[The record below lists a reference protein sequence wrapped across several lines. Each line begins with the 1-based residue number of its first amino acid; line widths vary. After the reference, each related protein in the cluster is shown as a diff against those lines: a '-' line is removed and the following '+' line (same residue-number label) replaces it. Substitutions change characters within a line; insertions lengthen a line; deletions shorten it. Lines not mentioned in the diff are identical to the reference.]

1 MRKTFCQA
9 LLLLSSAMF
18 LVAVISKGLLDEL
31 LLMLALA
38 AVVYV
43 LIRVVRWLFRRVA
56 PLIRWLVVLA
66 FFAGLL
72 YMASRELLILG
83 GNGLLVGSILFL
95 IIWAV
100 LCPTNPKRA
109 RA

>member
-1 MRKTFCQA
+1 MRKMFCQA
-9 LLLLSSAMF
+9 LLLLSGALF
-18 LVAVISKGLLDEL
+18 LVAIVSMGLLDEL
-31 LLMLALA
+31 LLMLAMA
-38 AVVYV
+38 AILYG
-43 LIRVVRWLFRRVA
+43 LIRMVRWLLRQVA
-56 PLIRWLVVLA
+56 PLIRWLVVLV

-72 YMASRELLILG
+72 YMASRELIVLG

-100 LCPTNPKRA
+100 LCPTDPKRA